1 MNKRNGGEEGWRRNR
16 KWQKEAAREKAVA
29 VRRRSLSGLHSLAF
43 SRWAYGLVT
52 HLAWKKKRNV
62 GHPFPSVRTALPIFF
77 SIRAIDKFSQLQAHS
92 ISPNIDNF
100 VSNLFRIHFN
110 ISNSRCVM
118 LLLFQLSFFN
128 FVSSLQHNYAHSK
141 LKIYSDLFIL

>member
-1 MNKRNGGEEGWRRNR
+1 MSKRNGGEEGWRRNR

-77 SIRAIDKFSQLQAHS
+77 SIRAIDKFSQLQAIRFRPILT
-92 ISPNIDNF
+92 ISFQI
-100 VSNLFRIHFN
+100 SLFN
-110 ISNSRCVM
+110 ILNSRCVM
-118 LLLFQLSFFN
+118 LFQLSFFN
-128 FVSSLQHNYAHSK
+128 FVSSFQIKNL
-141 LKIYSDLFIL
+141 LFGSFYFINKNSSRIL